1 MKRIN
6 GKTLVI
12 FALLLV
18 TFIAAFEATRPVESA
33 GRYEYR
39 VISIT
44 GMTEL
49 RTQSD
54 ADQGRLKAI
63 ENVLNQQTAQG
74 WVFDQAD
81 GYVLYFHRQVMSR

>member
-1 MKRIN
+1 MNWIN
-6 GKTLVI
+6 RRSIAVLALIV
-12 FALLLV
+12 FA
-18 TFIAAFEATRPVESA
+18 FFAGSATTPPAQSA

-39 VISIT
+39 VVSIT

-63 ENVLNQQTAQG
+63 ENVLNQQSAQG

-81 GYVLYFHRQVMSR
+81 GYVLYFHRTAASR